1 VTLKE
6 YRLQQNMTQRD
17 LQMHSGVSIRTIRE
31 IENHKRLI
39 GSVTVNTAVKLA
51 MALGITVEDL
61 TGKIMDVEG
70 KLYFENDFEWF
81 KPNEAGE

>member
-1 VTLKE
+1 MTLKE
-6 YRLQQNMTQRD
+6 YRLQQNMTQMD

-39 GSVTVNTAVKLA
+39 GGVTVNTAVKLA
-51 MALGITVEDL
+51 LALGITVEDL

-70 KLYFENDFEWF
+70 KLYFENDFVWF